1 MSGIEDQA
9 MTQLVAWSWP
19 GNVRELENTIERAVT
34 LGHGE
39 MLMLE
44 DLPERVKNVE
54 VSVPSGA
61 DFRVYDIPD
70 EGIPMEDW
78 LDAYEG
84 HLLQLALEKTGGKKK
99 EAAKLLGL
107 SFQVSVTASLSWVFI
122 QMNRY

>member
-1 MSGIEDQA
+1 

-78 LDAYEG
+78 LDAYEVICSNS
-84 HLLQLALEKTGGKKK
+84 LLRKREAKRKKPRSYLA
-99 EAAKLLGL
+99 
-107 SFQVSVTASLSWVFI
+107 
-122 QMNRY
+122 

>member
-1 MSGIEDQA
+1 MSGLDQA

-61 DFRVYDIPD
+61 V
-70 EGIPMEDW
+70 
-78 LDAYEG
+78 
-84 HLLQLALEKTGGKKK
+84 
-99 EAAKLLGL
+99 
-107 SFQVSVTASLSWVFI
+107 
-122 QMNRY
+122 